1 MKEQKIVIVGAG
13 ISGLIAATVAEQHGF
28 EPLILE
34 ASERVGG
41 RVKTDLTEGYLL
53 DRGFQVLLTAYPM
66 AQKYLDYGAL
76 NLKAFKPGARI
87 YDRGGS
93 SRLGDAF
100 RDPGFLLPTLFSG
113 AGSLKD
119 KWKVFRLQRA
129 LSGLQVRDLFESPP
143 QTTLAY
149 LKDLGFSGK
158 IIEHFFKPFFGGIF
172 LEPELQTD
180 ARMFRFVYQMFAA
193 GYASIPEEGM
203 EAIPR
208 QLAGGLKRT
217 EIRFGTNVKRVET
230 GRVLL
235 HSGETIPAEGILIAT
250 DGPLEVNQQPSVK
263 WHSCHTLYFE
273 TKERSYPEPC
283 ISLVPGED
291 RLVNTLHYPTALH
304 PAQKGPHELLS
315 VTVIR
320 PHKFTT
326 EELAAAVQEELK
338 GLGISVIRLLKHYHI
353 EKALPVTGLPVM
365 NLPAERLKVQE
376 GVFQAGDYLLYPSLN
391 AAMQSG
397 ELAAKALIASLD

>member
-1 MKEQKIVIVGAG
+1 
-13 ISGLIAATVAEQHGF
+13 
-28 EPLILE
+28 
-34 ASERVGG
+34 
-41 RVKTDLTEGYLL
+41 
-53 DRGFQVLLTAYPM
+53 M
-66 AQKYLDYGAL
+66 AQKYLDYRAL
-76 NLKAFKPGARI
+76 NLQAFKPGARI
-87 YDRGGS
+87 LGRGSS
-93 SRLGDAF
+93 SRLGDAL

-129 LSGLQVRDLFESPP
+129 LSGLQVRELFESPP

-149 LKDLGFSGK
+149 LRDLSFSEK
-158 IIEHFFKPFFGGIF
+158 IIDHFFKPFFGGIF

-180 ARMFRFVYQMFAA
+180 ARMFRFVYHMFAT
-193 GYASIPEEGM
+193 GYASIPEAGM

-208 QLAGGLKRT
+208 QLAGGLQRT
-217 EIRFGTNVKRVET
+217 EIRLGTEVKRVET
-230 GRVLL
+230 GRVILN
-235 HSGETIPAEGILIAT
+235 SGETIEAEGILIAT
-250 DGPLEVNQQPSVK
+250 DGPLEVNEGSSVK
-263 WHSCHTLYFE
+263 WHACHTLYFE
-273 TKERSYPEPC
+273 ASARSYPEPC

-291 RLVNTLHYPTALH
+291 RLINTIHYPSALR
-304 PAQKGPHELLS
+304 PVQKGPHELLS

-320 PHKFTT
+320 PHPFSTNELAT
-326 EELAAAVQEELK
+326 AVHEELN
-338 GLGISVIRLLKHYHI
+338 GLGISVIRFLKHYHI

-376 GVFQAGDYLLYPSLN
+376 GVFRAGDYLLYPSLN